1 MVSRDCPG
9 TSRVSLL
16 QRYKLTT
23 RVFLGRFYHTKRFA
37 QKSTKHNVWY
47 LPKLRNWYSFLLGS
61 FFAFFSIFCVQTAQ
75 FPIMMGTSLQ
85 GEEFQPEDD
94 EEYETVTDEDESDP
108 GQPQLRCFLPVS
120 RWRSVVTTGSVLGR
134 VGGTAAPRGAAQQ
147 PRGGALWEQGAG
159 AAASSGHERSR
170 APGGQ
175 LQCLGFPAGDGRPGH
190 GSVRQTA
197 GTEFPE
203 KYSGVTLYSK
213 AKKHILLLM

>member
-1 MVSRDCPG
+1 M
-9 TSRVSLL
+9 
-16 QRYKLTT
+16 
-23 RVFLGRFYHTKRFA
+23 
-37 QKSTKHNVWY
+37 
-47 LPKLRNWYSFLLGS
+47 
-61 FFAFFSIFCVQTAQ
+61 
-75 FPIMMGTSLQ
+75 MMGTSLQ
-85 GEEFQPEDD
+85 GEESQPEDD

-120 RWRSVVTTGSVLGR
+120 PWRSLLTTGSVLGR
-134 VGGTAAPRGAAQQ
+134 VGFTAAPRGAAQQ